1 MSINIQKKLWTMT
14 KSQLEEVCH
23 KMKCPTGTK
32 KEMVGHLLRPFGMK
46 YKMGDFMTLYDRIEE
61 VKKNFIKYNQDDQN
75 FKPFIEKGLNNLTD
89 EEIKEFVKLGLMKLS
104 NVPNRDPNTGEII
117 DDDLTKCALINNI
130 NKEDFSTLYLS
141 EIERRANQKSF
152 DHGVKGNS
160 IDNEI
165 IELDPEKAKS
175 FCEIINI
182 LL

>member
-1 MSINIQKKLWTMT
+1 MSINIEKKLRTMT

-46 YKMGDFMTLYDRIEE
+46 YKMGDFMTLHDIKQTVE
-61 VKKNFIKYNQDDQN
+61 NFIKYNKDDKN
-75 FKPFIEKGLNNLTD
+75 FKPFIEKGLINLTYK
-89 EEIKEFVKLGLMKLS
+89 EIKEFVTLGLMKLS

-117 DDDLTKCALINNI
+117 DDDLTKCAFINNI

-141 EIERRANQKSF
+141 EIERRAKQESF
-152 DHGVKGNS
+152 DHGVKGKS